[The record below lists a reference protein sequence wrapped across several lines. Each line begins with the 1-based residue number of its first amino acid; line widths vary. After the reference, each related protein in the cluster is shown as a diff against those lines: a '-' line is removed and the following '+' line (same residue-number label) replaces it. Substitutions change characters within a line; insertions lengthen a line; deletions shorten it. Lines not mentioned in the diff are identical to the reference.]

1 VQKNGKGYQAMKIKD
16 YYQCAFNHWGLGI
29 GVGVACVH
37 QDNQKY
43 NPKRRK
49 EEEKETYWNSTTQ
62 VSRIPDWCELRK
74 ERDLYGFKKL

>member
-1 VQKNGKGYQAMKIKD
+1 MKIKD
-16 YYQCAFNHWGLGI
+16 CYQCAYNQWGLRI
-29 GVGVACVH
+29 GVGVVCVH

-49 EEEKETYWNSTTQ
+49 EGDETTYWNSTTQ
-62 VSRIPDWCELRK
+62 VSQIPDGCELRK

>member
-1 VQKNGKGYQAMKIKD
+1 MKIKD
-16 YYQCAFNHWGLGI
+16 CYQCAYNHWGLGI

-49 EEEKETYWNSTTQ
+49 EEEKETYTRVT
-62 VSRIPDWCELRK
+62 PK
-74 ERDLYGFKKL
+74 PERFDVR

>member
-1 VQKNGKGYQAMKIKD
+1 MKIKD
-16 YYQCAFNHWGLGI
+16 YYQCAINHWGLGI

-74 ERDLYGFKKL
+74 ERDLYGCKKL